1 MSCFAAKTDMY
12 GRTLGVCFDERTGV
26 ELNEKMVSRPEPV
39 CCRGVY
45 ATNR

>member
-26 ELNEKMVSRPEPV
+26 ELNEKMVSRPASV
-39 CCRGVY
+39 RCHGAY
-45 ATNR
+45 AAST